1 MSHHIA
7 MIVEMKENLLVVG
20 VQSYL
25 KKLILMVVLQQE
37 SFQKFNSGCLIG
49 LESSNLIGQRQI
61 ENES

>member
-1 MSHHIA
+1 MT
-7 MIVEMKENLLVVG
+7 VEMKENLLVVG

-37 SFQKFNSGCLIG
+37 SFQKFHPGCLIG
-49 LESSNLIGQRQI
+49 LESSNPIGQRQI

>member
-7 MIVEMKENLLVVG
+7 MTVEMKENLLVVG

-37 SFQKFNSGCLIG
+37 SFQKFHLGCLIG
-49 LESSNLIGQRQI
+49 LESSNPIGQRQI